1 MLPLGPG
8 DVGGRGENED
18 DMHEQKQRSEERR
31 RGLAALFDEYELKDL
46 FRKYIH
52 LLLVLEGLIFL
63 VCWVYQLGLDEVA
76 VTGKPV
82 DIPFP
87 WRMYILAALGAPIAV
102 TFLLGIVVAGFNT
115 FVYGHRGQP
124 LLRAKKDDGTENRL
138 AAIINFWLQLPF
150 LMVLALVGIL
160 IGILF
165 YLDVLL
171 EFLARF
177 GEATARTLLIALGAI
192 LVAGT
197 VYAIVRLILQYK
209 LRAKNLEYE
218 YKREVMEKLGIA
230 IMDNTIIH
238 KDAGVLANG
247 NGGNLPTLPSS
258 ALPPGSA
265 SRPEAGSGAP
275 PA

>member
-1 MLPLGPG
+1 M
-8 DVGGRGENED
+8 DEK
-18 DMHEQKQRSEERR
+18 KQRPEERR

-46 FRKYIH
+46 FRKYVY

-87 WRMYILAALGAPIAV
+87 WKTYFLVAFSAPIAV
-102 TFLLGIVVAGFNT
+102 TFLVGIVVAGFNT

-124 LLRAKKDDGTENRL
+124 LVRARKEDGTETRL
-138 AAIINFWLQLPF
+138 AAIINFCLQLPF
-150 LMVLALVGIL
+150 LMILGLVGVL
-160 IGILF
+160 IGVLF
-165 YLDVLL
+165 NLDVIL

-177 GEATARTLLIALGAI
+177 GEATARIVLIALGA
-192 LVAGT
+192 LLAAAT
-197 VYAIVRLILQYK
+197 VYAVVRLVLQYK

-230 IMDNTIIH
+230 IVDNTVIH
-238 KDAGVLANG
+238 KDAGILSTGDTAA
-247 NGGNLPTLPSS
+247 LPKLPPG
-258 ALPPGSA
+258 ALPPGS
-265 SRPEAGSGAP
+265 SPRPEAGPGVP